1 MTPRTWQ
8 SNVRRKQRV
17 RPLQEK
23 PRRNAKRQHAKRR
36 AKRRQRARPRVR
48 KRRARSR
55 RAKLRVAARRLRVK
69 LRAAKKRPR
78 ARRAPV
84 KRAHANRPVRRRPEK
99 RLRVARQL
107 AGRRLRK
114 HNLTGVF
121 NASCESLMRLA
132 FFVVVAERALLC
144 CEMSGPWK
152 DARKA
157 ASGSFSAAA
166 FFRQNEVLKRAS
178 CAGRKNCS
186 LSKNH
191 SFRSKATQ
199 QKSERA
205 EAGVGIKNAGEIM
218 FSGWKSAQ
226 LI

>member
-1 MTPRTWQ
+1 MFVILYKVGNNPGCLLARERMTPRTWQ

-132 FFVVVAERALLC
+132 FFCRCGGACSALLRNERSLERRPKSCIRQLFCCGIFSAER
-144 CEMSGPWK
+144 
-152 DARKA
+152 
-157 ASGSFSAAA
+157 SFET
-166 FFRQNEVLKRAS
+166 RI
-178 CAGRKNCS
+178 
-186 LSKNH
+186 H

-199 QKSERA
+199 QK
-205 EAGVGIKNAGEIM
+205 K
-218 FSGWKSAQ
+218 
-226 LI
+226 